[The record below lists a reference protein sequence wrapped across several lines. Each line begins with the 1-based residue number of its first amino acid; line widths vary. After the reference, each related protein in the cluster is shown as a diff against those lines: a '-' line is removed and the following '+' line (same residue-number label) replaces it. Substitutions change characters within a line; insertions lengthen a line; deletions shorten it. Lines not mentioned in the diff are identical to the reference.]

1 MNLIFNN
8 VDGSEIILILVF
20 VLIFFGAKS
29 IPGLA
34 RTLGRTM
41 RQVKDATAD
50 IQNEIKKSSNEMKKD
65 MNLKGIIEDTAKEIK
80 RPLDQYVED
89 IESTMKYT
97 PPNKNSHI
105 KKSVEAEEAKEIEL
119 PEEPKEEPPKE
130 DTSTEE

>member
-65 MNLKGIIEDTAKEIK
+65 MNLKGIIEDTAQEIK

-105 KKSVEAEEAKEIEL
+105 KKSIEVEEAKEIEL

-130 DTSTEE
+130 EPSPE